1 MKKDFIDSAIV
12 RQNVLNNSF
21 AVAAIQKEIGLTGI
35 LFENEY
41 KFLFKQ
47 ITDFFEVT
55 DRTIRECIAR
65 NEKEL
70 TKNGYEVLK
79 GKRLVDFKLVATKV
93 PGCEVDFTTKTTVLG
108 IFNFRAFLNIAMLLV
123 DSEKA
128 RSLRSAILDIAI
140 DTINRRTGGG
150 TKYINQRDEDF
161 ITNMLRGEDYR
172 REFTDALRDCVDMG
186 NIKYMIYTDKV
197 YNSIFKEDAAEYRKI
212 LKLEKNEKVRD
223 TMYSEVLDIVASYEA
238 GFAEELRVSAE
249 MKGRPLTSFEADEL
263 FSRFEKQRLWEPL
276 REKARTKM
284 ASRDL
289 CFRDALHKNLE
300 EYISAVPES
309 DFERFLGEKSMEL
322 DQRLEEYR
330 DALKRL
336 KERD

>member
-1 MKKDFIDSAIV
+1 
-12 RQNVLNNSF
+12 
-21 AVAAIQKEIGLTGI
+21 
-35 LFENEY
+35 
-41 KFLFKQ
+41 
-47 ITDFFEVT
+47 
-55 DRTIRECIAR
+55 
-65 NEKEL
+65 
-70 TKNGYEVLK
+70 
-79 GKRLVDFKLVATKV
+79 
-93 PGCEVDFTTKTTVLG
+93 
-108 IFNFRAFLNIAMLLV
+108 
-123 DSEKA
+123 
-128 RSLRSAILDIAI
+128 
-140 DTINRRTGGG
+140 
-150 TKYINQRDEDF
+150 
-161 ITNMLRGEDYR
+161 
-172 REFTDALRDCVDMG
+172 
-186 NIKYMIYTDKV
+186 MIYTDKV

-223 TMYSEVLDIVASYEA
+223 TMYSEVLDIIASYEA

-336 KERD
+336 KDRD

>member
-21 AVAAIQKEIGLTGI
+21 AVAAIQKEIGLSGI

-197 YNSIFKEDAAEYRKI
+197 YNSIFKEDATEYRKI

-223 TMYSEVLDIVASYEA
+223 TMYSEVLDIIASYEA

-249 MKGRPLTSFEADEL
+249 IKGRPLTSFEADEL

-284 ASRDL
+284 VSRDL

-336 KERD
+336 KERN